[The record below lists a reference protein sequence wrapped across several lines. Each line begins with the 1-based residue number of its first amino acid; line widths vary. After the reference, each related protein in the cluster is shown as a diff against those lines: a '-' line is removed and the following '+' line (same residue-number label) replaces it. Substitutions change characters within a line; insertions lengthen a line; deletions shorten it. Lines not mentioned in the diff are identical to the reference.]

1 MDNNKKWSGKG
12 CTGCRIVTGMENNME
27 EIMESISNE
36 KMQFAV
42 LIDADNISSKYA
54 VTIFEELEKYGLTSY
69 RRIYG
74 NWSKANGWSENLLL
88 EHSIMPVQQFSYTTG
103 KNATDMAMVIDAMD
117 ILYKNKV
124 QGFCLVTSDS
134 DFTRLAMRLREENMF
149 VLGMG
154 ESKTPLALTRAC
166 NKFIHLNLV
175 AEQNIEVNLP
185 SVQNGSSEERSASS
199 ERNIKAGSYGAV
211 SDTVATDEQNVT
223 SLGEVRQVILTL
235 INENGGKHVD
245 LAWVGNRLND
255 KFSDFDVRNY
265 GYSKLSTMIDQEL
278 TDLHVKKI
286 SNQYY
291 VERRSNLTKEEL
303 EQEICRMIAKN
314 GGMVENLA
322 SLNDE
327 LHKKYKQLD
336 FKQFGYSRIS
346 SFLRSL
352 NSVTVHENEV
362 YLKK

>member
-1 MDNNKKWSGKG
+1 
-12 CTGCRIVTGMENNME
+12 ME
-27 EIMESISNE
+27 EIMDTMSNE

-54 VTIFEELEKYGLTSY
+54 VTIFEELEKYGSTSY

-74 NWSKANGWSENLLL
+74 NWSKGNGWSEAMLL
-88 EHSIMPVQQFSYTTG
+88 EYSIMPVQQFSYTTG

-166 NKFIHLNLV
+166 NRFIHLNLV
-175 AEQNIEVNLP
+175 AEQNIEEAIP
-185 SVQNGSSEERSASS
+185 ARAGSSAEERGASYEKGSRSGGYGGFGAQADLASA
-199 ERNIKAGSYGAV
+199 
-211 SDTVATDEQNVT
+211 DEQNVT
-223 SLGEVRQVILTL
+223 SLAEVRQVILAL

-245 LAWVGNRLND
+245 LARLGNRLND

-265 GYSKLSTMIDQEL
+265 GYSNLSTMIDQEL

-286 SNQYY
+286 SSQYY
-291 VERRSNLTKEEL
+291 VERRSTLTKEEL
-303 EQEICRMIAKN
+303 EREICHMIEKN

-327 LHKKYKQLD
+327 LHKKYRQLD

-352 NSVTVHENEV
+352 ESVTVHENEV
-362 YLKK
+362 YLKR

>member
-1 MDNNKKWSGKG
+1 
-12 CTGCRIVTGMENNME
+12 ME
-27 EIMESISNE
+27 EIMESMANE

-74 NWSKANGWSENLLL
+74 NWSKGNGWSEGLLL

-175 AEQNIEVNLP
+175 AEQNMEEIAMGEGAVLGGRNTEEKHARV
-185 SVQNGSSEERSASS
+185 SDSGSSCNAPAE
-199 ERNIKAGSYGAV
+199 
-211 SDTVATDEQNVT
+211 EQNVT
-223 SLGEVRQVILTL
+223 SISDVRQVILTL
-235 INENGGKHVD
+235 INENGGRQVD

-255 KFSDFDVRNY
+255 KFTDFDVRNY
-265 GYSKLSTMIDQEL
+265 GYYKLSTMIDQEL
-278 TDLHVKKI
+278 PDLHVKKV

-303 EQEICRMIAKN
+303 EQEICRMIEKN

-336 FKQFGYSRIS
+336 FKQFGYNRIS

-352 NSVTVHENEV
+352 GSVTVHENEV
-362 YLKK
+362 SLKR

>member
-1 MDNNKKWSGKG
+1 
-12 CTGCRIVTGMENNME
+12 ME
-27 EIMESISNE
+27 ENTENLSNE

-74 NWSKANGWSENLLL
+74 NWSRANGWSEGLLL

-175 AEQNIEVNLP
+175 AEQNMEEKQSKANEYSGSQDV
-185 SVQNGSSEERSASS
+185 VSSE
-199 ERNIKAGSYGAV
+199 
-211 SDTVATDEQNVT
+211 EQNVT
-223 SLGEVRQVILTL
+223 SIAEVRQVILAL
-235 INENGGKHVD
+235 INENGGRQGD
-245 LAWVGNRLND
+245 LAQLGNRLND
-255 KFSDFDVRNY
+255 KFTDFDVRNY
-265 GYSKLSTMIDQEL
+265 GYSKLSTMLGQEFP
-278 TDLHVKKI
+278 DLHVKKI

-291 VERRSNLTKEEL
+291 VERCSTLTKEEL
-303 EQEICRMIAKN
+303 EQEICRMIEKN

-336 FKQFGYSRIS
+336 FKQFGFSRIS

-352 NSVTVHENEV
+352 ESVTVHENEV
-362 YLKK
+362 YLKR

>member
-1 MDNNKKWSGKG
+1 
-12 CTGCRIVTGMENNME
+12 ME
-27 EIMESISNE
+27 EITETISGDR
-36 KMQFAV
+36 MQFAV

-54 VTIFEELEKYGLTSY
+54 ATIFEELEKYGQTTY

-74 NWSKANGWSENLLL
+74 NWSKGNGWSEGMLL
-88 EHSIMPVQQFSYTTG
+88 EYSIMPVQQFSYTSG

-175 AEQNIEVNLP
+175 AEQNMEDKHP
-185 SVQNGSSEERSASS
+185 KASEGGAILDGE
-199 ERNIKAGSYGAV
+199 AGE
-211 SDTVATDEQNVT
+211 EQNVT
-223 SLGEVRQVILTL
+223 PISEVRGAILAL
-235 INENGGKHVD
+235 INENGGKRVD
-245 LAWVGNRLND
+245 LAQVGSRLND
-255 KFSDFDVRNY
+255 KFTDFDVRNY
-265 GYSKLSTMIDQEL
+265 GYSKLSTMLVQEL
-278 TDLHVKKI
+278 PDLSIKKI
-286 SNQYY
+286 NNQNY
-291 VERRSNLTKEEL
+291 VERRSTLTKEEL
-303 EQEICRMIAKN
+303 EQEVCRMIEKS
-314 GGMVENLA
+314 GGRMDNLA

-352 NSVTVHENEV
+352 GSVTVHENEV
-362 YLKK
+362 TLKERK

>member
-1 MDNNKKWSGKG
+1 
-12 CTGCRIVTGMENNME
+12 ME
-27 EIMESISNE
+27 ENTETMSGE

-54 VTIFEELEKYGLTSY
+54 VTIFEELEKYGQTSY

-74 NWSKANGWSENLLL
+74 NWSKGNGWSEGMLL
-88 EHSIMPVQQFSYTTG
+88 EYSIMPVQQFSYTFG

-154 ESKTPLALTRAC
+154 ESKTPVALTRAC

-175 AEQNIEVNLP
+175 AEQNNE
-185 SVQNGSSEERSASS
+185 EERNS
-199 ERNIKAGSYGAV
+199 KGSIALEEE
-211 SDTVATDEQNVT
+211 TNEEQNVT
-223 SLGEVRQVILTL
+223 PISEVRQAILTL
-235 INENGGKHVD
+235 INENGGTGVD
-245 LAWVGNRLND
+245 LALVGNRLND
-255 KFSDFDVRNY
+255 KFTDFDTRNY
-265 GYSKLSTMIDQEL
+265 GYSKLSTMIAQEL
-278 TDLHVKKI
+278 SSDFQMKKK
-286 SNQYY
+286 NHQHY
-291 VERRSNLTKEEL
+291 VERCSTLTKEEL
-303 EQEICRMIAKN
+303 EQEICRIIEKN
-314 GGMVENLA
+314 GGTVENLA
-322 SLNDE
+322 YLNDD

-336 FKQFGYSRIS
+336 YKQFGYNRIS

-352 NSVTVHENEV
+352 ESVTVHENEV
-362 YLKK
+362 SLSRIK

>member
-1 MDNNKKWSGKG
+1 M
-12 CTGCRIVTGMENNME
+12 
-27 EIMESISNE
+27 SNE
-36 KMQFAV
+36 KMQFAE

-74 NWSKANGWSENLLL
+74 NWSKGNGWSEGLLL

-175 AEQNIEVNLP
+175 AEQNMDEDIAM
-185 SVQNGSSEERSASS
+185 GT
-199 ERNIKAGSYGAV
+199 RNSQDTRNNPDEKHGRTGEYAGSQDAV
-211 SDTVATDEQNVT
+211 STEEQNVT
-223 SLGEVRQVILTL
+223 SIADVRQVILTL
-235 INENGGKHVD
+235 INESGGRQVD
-245 LAWVGNRLND
+245 LARVGNRLND
-255 KFSDFDVRNY
+255 KFTDFDVRNY
-265 GYSKLSTMIDQEL
+265 GYYKLSTMIDQEL
-278 TDLHVKKI
+278 PDLHVKKI

-336 FKQFGYSRIS
+336 FKQFGYNRIS

-352 NSVTVHENEV
+352 SSVTVHENEV
-362 YLKK
+362 SLKK

>member
-1 MDNNKKWSGKG
+1 
-12 CTGCRIVTGMENNME
+12 MEENME
-27 EIMESISNE
+27 SMANE

-74 NWSKANGWSENLLL
+74 NWSRGNGWSEGLLL

-175 AEQNIEVNLP
+175 AEQNMDEEI
-185 SVQNGSSEERSASS
+185 SVGSRNALYARNGQEEKHSKLG
-199 ERNIKAGSYGAV
+199 EYGGSQ
-211 SDTVATDEQNVT
+211 DTAPAEEQNVT
-223 SLGEVRQVILTL
+223 SLLEVRQVILAL
-235 INENGGKHVD
+235 INESGGRQVD

-255 KFSDFDVRNY
+255 KFTDFDVRNY

-278 TDLHVKKI
+278 QDLHVKKI
-286 SNQYY
+286 GNQYY

-352 NSVTVHENEV
+352 SSVTVHENEV
-362 YLKK
+362 ALKK

>member
-1 MDNNKKWSGKG
+1 
-12 CTGCRIVTGMENNME
+12 ME
-27 EIMESISNE
+27 EIMESMANE

-74 NWSKANGWSENLLL
+74 NWSKGNGWSEGLLL

-175 AEQNIEVNLP
+175 AEQNMDEDIAM
-185 SVQNGSSEERSASS
+185 GT
-199 ERNIKAGSYGAV
+199 RNSQDTRNNPDEKHGRTGEYAGSQDAV
-211 SDTVATDEQNVT
+211 STEEQNVT
-223 SLGEVRQVILTL
+223 SIADVRQVILTL
-235 INENGGKHVD
+235 INESGGRQVD
-245 LAWVGNRLND
+245 LARVGNRLND
-255 KFSDFDVRNY
+255 KFTDFDVRNY
-265 GYSKLSTMIDQEL
+265 GYYKLSTMIDQEL
-278 TDLHVKKI
+278 PDLHVKKI

-336 FKQFGYSRIS
+336 FKQFGYNRIS

-362 YLKK
+362 SLKK

>member
-1 MDNNKKWSGKG
+1 
-12 CTGCRIVTGMENNME
+12 ME
-27 EIMESISNE
+27 ESVDTMSGER
-36 KMQFAV
+36 MQFAV

-54 VTIFEELEKYGLTSY
+54 VTIFEELEKYGLTTY

-74 NWSKANGWSENLLL
+74 NWSKGNGWSEGMLL
-88 EHSIMPVQQFSYTTG
+88 EYSIMPVQQFSYTTG

-154 ESKTPLALTRAC
+154 ESKTPLALARAC

-175 AEQNIEVNLP
+175 AEQNML
-185 SVQNGSSEERSASS
+185 
-199 ERNIKAGSYGAV
+199 ERNSRTNESNDVCDEGLA
-211 SDTVATDEQNVT
+211 DEQNVT
-223 SLGEVRQVILTL
+223 PISEVRQAILAL
-235 INENGGKHVD
+235 INENGGNRVD
-245 LAWVGNRLND
+245 LAQVGNRLND
-255 KFSDFDVRNY
+255 KFTDFDVRNY
-265 GYSKLSTMIDQEL
+265 EYTKLSTMISQEL
-278 TDLHVKKI
+278 AADLNIRKI
-286 SNQYY
+286 NNQHY
-291 VERRSNLTKEEL
+291 VERRSTLSKDKL
-303 EQEICRMIAKN
+303 EQEICHIIEKN

-322 SLNDE
+322 FLNDE

-336 FKQFGYSRIS
+336 FRQFGYNRIS

-352 NSVTVHENEV
+352 GSVTVHENEV
-362 YLKK
+362 ILKDRK

>member
-1 MDNNKKWSGKG
+1 
-12 CTGCRIVTGMENNME
+12 ME
-27 EIMESISNE
+27 EIMESMANE

-74 NWSKANGWSENLLL
+74 NWSKGNGWSEGLLL

-175 AEQNIEVNLP
+175 AEQNIEEAIP
-185 SVQNGSSEERSASS
+185 ARAGSSAEERGASYEKGSRSGGCGGFGAQADTASA
-199 ERNIKAGSYGAV
+199 
-211 SDTVATDEQNVT
+211 DEQNVT
-223 SLGEVRQVILTL
+223 SLAEVRQVILAL

-245 LAWVGNRLND
+245 LARLGNRLND

-286 SNQYY
+286 SSQYY
-291 VERRSNLTKEEL
+291 VERRSTLTKEEL
-303 EQEICRMIAKN
+303 EREICHMIEKN

-327 LHKKYKQLD
+327 LHKKYRQLD

-352 NSVTVHENEV
+352 ESVTVHENEV
-362 YLKK
+362 YLKR

>member
-1 MDNNKKWSGKG
+1 MAETTDLNL
-12 CTGCRIVTGMENNME
+12 
-27 EIMESISNE
+27 E
-36 KMQFAV
+36 KMQLAV

-54 VTIFEELEKYGLTSY
+54 TTIFEEMENYGLSTY

-74 NWSKANGWSENLLL
+74 NWSKSNGWTEGILL

-154 ESKTPLALTRAC
+154 ESKTPQALTRAC

-175 AEQNIEVNLP
+175 AEQNKNTGETE
-185 SVQNGSSEERSASS
+185 G
-199 ERNIKAGSYGAV
+199 GAE
-211 SDTVATDEQNVT
+211 DQNVT
-223 SLGEVRQVILTL
+223 SIAEVRQVILTL
-235 INENGGKHVD
+235 INQDDEGLVD
-245 LAWVGNRLND
+245 LAQIGNRLNE

-265 GYSKLSTMIDQEL
+265 GYFKLSTFIGE
-278 TDLHVKKI
+278 KI
-286 SNQYY
+286 SDIQVVKIDNQLYAK
-291 VERRSNLTKEEL
+291 RQSSLTKEEL
-303 EQEICRMIAKN
+303 EREICRMIEKS
-314 GGMVENLA
+314 GGVIDNL
-322 SLNDE
+322 STLNDE
-327 LHKKYKQLD
+327 LHKRYRQLD
-336 FKQFGYSRIS
+336 LKEFGYSRIS

-352 NSVTVHENEV
+352 KSVTVRENKV
-362 YLKK
+362 TLRK

>member
-1 MDNNKKWSGKG
+1 M
-12 CTGCRIVTGMENNME
+12 
-27 EIMESISNE
+27 
-36 KMQFAV
+36 
-42 LIDADNISSKYA
+42 
-54 VTIFEELEKYGLTSY
+54 
-69 RRIYG
+69 
-74 NWSKANGWSENLLL
+74 L

-175 AEQNIEVNLP
+175 AEQNMDEDIAM
-185 SVQNGSSEERSASS
+185 GT
-199 ERNIKAGSYGAV
+199 RNSQDTRNNPDEKHGRTGEYAGSQDAV
-211 SDTVATDEQNVT
+211 STEEQNVT
-223 SLGEVRQVILTL
+223 SIADVRQVILTL
-235 INENGGKHVD
+235 INESGGRQVD
-245 LAWVGNRLND
+245 LARVGNRLND
-255 KFSDFDVRNY
+255 KFTDFDVRNY
-265 GYSKLSTMIDQEL
+265 GYYKLSTMIDQEL
-278 TDLHVKKI
+278 PDLHVKKI

-336 FKQFGYSRIS
+336 FKQFGYNRIS

-352 NSVTVHENEV
+352 SSVTVHENEV
-362 YLKK
+362 SLKK

>member
-1 MDNNKKWSGKG
+1 
-12 CTGCRIVTGMENNME
+12 ME
-27 EIMESISNE
+27 EIMESMSNE

-74 NWSKANGWSENLLL
+74 NWSKGNGWSEGLLL
-88 EHSIMPVQQFSYTTG
+88 EHSIMPGPQFSYTTG

-175 AEQNIEVNLP
+175 AEQNMDEDIAV
-185 SVQNGSSEERSASS
+185 GA
-199 ERNIKAGSYGAV
+199 RNSQDTRNNPDEKHGRAGEYTGNQDAV
-211 SDTVATDEQNVT
+211 STEEQNVT
-223 SLGEVRQVILTL
+223 SIADVRQVILTL
-235 INENGGKHVD
+235 INESGGRQVD
-245 LAWVGNRLND
+245 LARVGNRLND
-255 KFSDFDVRNY
+255 KFTDFDVRNY
-265 GYSKLSTMIDQEL
+265 GYYKLSTMIDQEL
-278 TDLHVKKI
+278 PDLHVKKI

-336 FKQFGYSRIS
+336 FKQFGYNRIS

-362 YLKK
+362 SLKK

>member
-1 MDNNKKWSGKG
+1 
-12 CTGCRIVTGMENNME
+12 
-27 EIMESISNE
+27 MESISNE

-74 NWSKANGWSENLLL
+74 NWSKSNGWSESVLL
-88 EHSIMPVQQFSYTTG
+88 EYSIMPVQQFSYTTG

-175 AEQNIEVNLP
+175 AEQNIGADKMSGEGKAVRAGAD
-185 SVQNGSSEERSASS
+185 NGVPDNTVLDMESSEE
-199 ERNIKAGSYGAV
+199 Y
-211 SDTVATDEQNVT
+211 VT
-223 SLGEVRQVILTL
+223 SIYEVRQVILAL
-235 INENGGKHVD
+235 INENGGQVD
-245 LAWVGNRLND
+245 LAQLGNRLND
-255 KFSDFDVRNY
+255 KFTDFDVRNY

-278 TDLHVKKI
+278 PDLSIKKI
-286 SNQYY
+286 NSQYY
-291 VERRSNLTKEEL
+291 VERRSMLTKEEL
-303 EQEICRMIAKN
+303 EQEICRMIEKN

-336 FKQFGYSRIS
+336 YKQFGYSRIS

-352 NSVTVHENEV
+352 KSVTVHENEV
-362 YLKK
+362 SLKGKPFK